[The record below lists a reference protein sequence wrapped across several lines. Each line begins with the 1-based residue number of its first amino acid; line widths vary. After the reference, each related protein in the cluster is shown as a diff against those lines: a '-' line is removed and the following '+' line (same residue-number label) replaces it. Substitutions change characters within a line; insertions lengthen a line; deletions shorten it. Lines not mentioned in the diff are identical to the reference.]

1 MTGMLDVLADR
12 TYRTLFAAQVIALA
26 GTGLLTVALALLA
39 FEIAG
44 PQAGIVLGTVLAIK
58 MVAYVGVAP
67 IAGAFADRLP
77 RRSLL
82 VAMDLVRAAIAAAL
96 PFVDQVWQ
104 VYLLIF
110 LLQSAS
116 AAFTP
121 TFQATIPDVLP
132 DERRYTRALSL
143 SRLAYDLESLLSP
156 TLAAALL
163 LAVGFHWLFAGTA
176 VGFLASAALVLS
188 VALPRPDAAIQ
199 RTGIYDRTA
208 AGLRIYLAT
217 PRLRGLLALNLAA
230 AAAGAFVIVDTVVLI
245 RGSFGMSEG
254 AVAVTT
260 AFFGGGSMVAAL
272 VLPRILD
279 RFSDRRTMLA
289 AGMLIGIVLLTV
301 VALLQG
307 ALRDSDGGASAWPA
321 VLAAWAVLGLG
332 YSALQTPTGRLLR
345 RSAHAG
351 DRPALFAAQ
360 FALSHACW
368 LITYPLA
375 GWLGPA
381 AGLPATAAILGGM
394 TLAGIIAAAMLW
406 PAEDPDVLTH
416 AHPDLPEGHA
426 HLTDADGSRTH
437 AHPFVIDDLHRRWP
451 A

>member
-1 MTGMLDVLADR
+1 
-12 TYRTLFAAQVIALA
+12 
-26 GTGLLTVALALLA
+26 
-39 FEIAG
+39 
-44 PQAGIVLGTVLAIK
+44 
-58 MVAYVGVAP
+58 
-67 IAGAFADRLP
+67 
-77 RRSLL
+77 
-82 VAMDLVRAAIAAAL
+82 
-96 PFVDQVWQ
+96 
-104 VYLLIF
+104 
-110 LLQSAS
+110 
-116 AAFTP
+116 
-121 TFQATIPDVLP
+121 
-132 DERRYTRALSL
+132 
-143 SRLAYDLESLLSP
+143 
-156 TLAAALL
+156 
-163 LAVGFHWLFAGTA
+163 
-176 VGFLASAALVLS
+176 
-188 VALPRPDAAIQ
+188 
-199 RTGIYDRTA
+199 
-208 AGLRIYLAT
+208 
-217 PRLRGLLALNLAA
+217 
-230 AAAGAFVIVDTVVLI
+230 
-245 RGSFGMSEG
+245 
-254 AVAVTT
+254 
-260 AFFGGGSMVAAL
+260 MVAAL